1 MVSSDVESFSY
12 GLKDKLSSWVSRTE
26 FLLRGKSPR
35 ALSIKAIA
43 RKYGDEN
50 LTCFQDSYSKAVHGG
65 HAIDCPKS
73 SETQRK
79 DFRAPKN
86 PIVLCHGLSGFDRL
100 VLLPSMGQLTKIMSN
115 HSASANSDQH
125 MEQDTE
131 ESRLK
136 GLWEVEYW
144 FGVQQALEAKG
155 CTVISTR
162 VPGFSTIQERAKA
175 LNECIE
181 RETEHL
187 RVSQNPDETYNV
199 GKQET
204 NKTNGIQKPV
214 QVNLIAH
221 SMGGLDCRY
230 LISKIEN
237 KNFDVLSLTT
247 VSTPHHGSE
256 MADFVVR
263 LSEDLRKGISADSKL
278 KILPPAIYQLT
289 TKSME
294 EFNKVTPDH
303 PKVKY
308 MSYGASMQPKWYN
321 LFFTSWRVVHELSN
335 GAPNDGLVSV
345 PSSHWGEYLGT
356 IENADHLDIINWK
369 NKFQKEI
376 SRALAPTDSVKQG
389 LEPDVDML
397 DFYLGIADNLA
408 RRGF

>member
-1 MVSSDVESFSY
+1 MVSSDDEGFSY
-12 GLKDKLSSWVSRTE
+12 SLKQKVGSWIDQTNSI
-26 FLLRGKSPR
+26 FCGKKPKT
-35 ALSIKAIA
+35 LSIKAIA

-50 LTCFQDSYSKAVHGG
+50 LNCFQDSYSIVVRREHSKELSRSA
-65 HAIDCPKS
+65 
-73 SETQRK
+73 EK
-79 DFRAPKN
+79 DFRAPRN

-100 VLLPSMGQLTKIMSN
+100 VLLPSIGQLTKLMSN
-115 HSASANSDQH
+115 HSASSNSEQH
-125 MEQDTE
+125 MEQDLE
-131 ESRLK
+131 QSRLK

-144 FGVQQALEAKG
+144 AGVQQALESKG

-181 RETEHL
+181 RETKHL
-187 RVSQNPDETYNV
+187 RVSQSAEETYNTS
-199 GKQET
+199 KRQET
-204 NKTNGIQKPV
+204 GKSDEIQKPV
-214 QVNLIAH
+214 KVNLIAH

-230 LISKIEN
+230 LISNIEN

-263 LSEDLRKGISADSKL
+263 LSDDLQKGVSADRKL

-294 EFNKVTPDH
+294 AFNKSTTDN

-308 MSYGASMQPKWYN
+308 MSYGASWQPKWYN
-321 LFFTSWRVVHELSN
+321 LFFTSWRVIHELTN

-345 PSSHWGEYLGT
+345 ESSHWGEYLGT
-356 IENADHLDIINWK
+356 IQNADHLDIINWK

-376 SRALAPTDSVKQG
+376 SRALAPTESAKEEM
-389 LEPDVDML
+389 EPDVDML
-397 DFYLGIADNLA
+397 DFYLRIADNLA